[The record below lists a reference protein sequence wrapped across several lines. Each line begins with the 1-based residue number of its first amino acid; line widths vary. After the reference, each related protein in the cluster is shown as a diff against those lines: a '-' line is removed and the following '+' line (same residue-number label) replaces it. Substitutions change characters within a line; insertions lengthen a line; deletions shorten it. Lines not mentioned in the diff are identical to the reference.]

1 MITVIL
7 PVALLSSVA
16 CVFFSIFIS
25 LFIRVTSAMIMY
37 DKRTLLDIGQ
47 RYTNLIQDTLYTD
60 PAWPLEILRST
71 EADKGRLNNTRRRR
85 KHRGKRAGIRNR
97 LRKRAHSPPLPSIL
111 LANVQSLDNKMDDLR
126 ARISFQRDIR
136 DCNIICLSE
145 TWLTPS
151 VPDNAVTPSDNFSV
165 FRMDRTAEA
174 GKNKGGGVCFF
185 INKKW
190 CDPRNISILSR
201 SCSPHLEHLSIICRP
216 FYLPREF
223 SSTVVT
229 AVYIPPQADS
239 SLALSKLHDELSG
252 YINIHPDAACIV
264 AGDFNKANLK
274 KVIPNFHQ
282 HISCPTR
289 GLNTLDHCYTQF
301 KNAYKAH
308 SLPAFGKS
316 DHAAIFLTPDYK
328 QRILQEPPVEREVTR
343 WSPHSEATLQ
353 ASLDDVDW
361 DMFRASSSDVSE
373 FTEVA
378 LSFVNTLT
386 EQATETVT
394 IKTFSNQ
401 KPWVDRTIRDAVNHR
416 TAAYNAGILSGNMSE
431 YKSSCYAL
439 RRAVRAAKRRYSERI
454 ESHFQLND
462 SRRMWQGLKTI
473 CSSGN
478 NNSVEVRADP
488 LLAVELNNFYGRFE
502 CNSGAIL
509 QSSASRSSR
518 QSSNDYAITLSED
531 DVRRELKRVNI
542 RKAAGPDGITGR
554 VLRSCADQLAGLF
567 TSIFNE
573 SLATSV
579 VPTPFKKSV
588 IIPVPKNSKPSCL
601 NDYRPVALTSTV
613 MKVFERLL
621 KKHICSSIPA
631 TLDPLQ
637 FAYRPNRSTDDAISQ
652 VLHSS
657 LTHIDSKNGNYVRL
671 LFIDYSSAFNTI
683 VPTKL
688 AVKLSDLGLNT
699 SLCDWIQDFLTARPQ
714 VVKVG
719 QFTSNS
725 ITLNI
730 GAPQGC
736 VLSPLLYSLYTHDCV
751 SSHSSTSIIK
761 FADDTVVLGLINNDD
776 ETAYLDEVERL
787 TTWCQDNC
795 LSLNVSKTKELIV
808 DFRKRQQRPYT
819 PLMISGTP
827 VERVSS
833 FKYLGVNISEDLT
846 WTTHIQTQVK
856 KARQRLYHLRQ
867 LRKFRVSPAILK
879 TFYSGAIESVLT
891 QCISVWYN
899 NATNQDCKALQRVVR
914 LAERISGSTL
924 PSLQGIYLK
933 RCRSRAAKITKDSNH
948 PGNHLFRLLPSGR
961 RYRSLMAKTERLRKS
976 FFPQAIRLLNTN
988 SVP

>member
-1 MITVIL
+1 MSSTERAARHTIRHLSHAPSYSRLRTFRQGSQVPRNPSFDSVNCIKRPVDQIHNLLVCRAVQRESLNTRQGSKAGKIRVRTGREKMRLPPLRAKEKRVGLHIL
-7 PVALLSSVA
+7 VASLLS
-16 CVFFSIFIS
+16 
-25 LFIRVTSAMIMY
+25 
-37 DKRTLLDIGQ
+37 
-47 RYTNLIQDTLYTD
+47 
-60 PAWPLEILRST
+60 
-71 EADKGRLNNTRRRR
+71 GR
-85 KHRGKRAGIRNR
+85 I
-97 LRKRAHSPPLPSIL
+97 
-111 LANVQSLDNKMDDLR
+111 D
-126 ARISFQRDIR
+126 
-136 DCNIICLSE
+136 
-145 TWLTPS
+145 
-151 VPDNAVTPSDNFSV
+151 
-165 FRMDRTAEA
+165 
-174 GKNKGGGVCFF
+174 
-185 INKKW
+185 
-190 CDPRNISILSR
+190 
-201 SCSPHLEHLSIICRP
+201 
-216 FYLPREF
+216 
-223 SSTVVT
+223 
-229 AVYIPPQADS
+229 
-239 SLALSKLHDELSG
+239 
-252 YINIHPDAACIV
+252 
-264 AGDFNKANLK
+264 NLK
-274 KVIPNFHQ
+274 I
-282 HISCPTR
+282 
-289 GLNTLDHCYTQF
+289 
-301 KNAYKAH
+301 A
-308 SLPAFGKS
+308 
-316 DHAAIFLTPDYK
+316 LTSF
-328 QRILQEPPVEREVTR
+328 PPV
-343 WSPHSEATLQ
+343 
-353 ASLDDVDW
+353 
-361 DMFRASSSDVSE
+361 
-373 FTEVA
+373 
-378 LSFVNTLT
+378 
-386 EQATETVT
+386 
-394 IKTFSNQ
+394 
-401 KPWVDRTIRDAVNHR
+401 
-416 TAAYNAGILSGNMSE
+416 SG
-431 YKSSCYAL
+431 K
-439 RRAVRAAKRRYSERI
+439 
-454 ESHFQLND
+454 
-462 SRRMWQGLKTI
+462 
-473 CSSGN
+473 
-478 NNSVEVRADP
+478 
-488 LLAVELNNFYGRFE
+488 
-502 CNSGAIL
+502 
-509 QSSASRSSR
+509 
-518 QSSNDYAITLSED
+518 ED
-531 DVRRELKRVNI
+531 DVRRELKRVNV

-579 VPTPFKKSV
+579 VPTSFKKSV

-751 SSHSSTSIIK
+751 SSHSSTSIVK

-776 ETAYLDEVERL
+776 EAAYLDEVERL
-787 TTWCQDNC
+787 TSWCQDNC

-808 DFRKRQQRPYT
+808 DFRKRQQQPYT

-833 FKYLGVNISEDLT
+833 FKYLGVNIFEDLT

-914 LAERISGSTL
+914 LAERISGSAL
-924 PSLQGIYLK
+924 PSLQDIYLK
-933 RCRSRAAKITKDSNH
+933 RCKSRAAKILKDSTH
-948 PGNHLFRLLPSGR
+948 PGNHLFCLLPSGR
-961 RYRSLMAKTERLRKS
+961 RFRSMMAKTERLRKS
-976 FFPQAIRLLNTN
+976 FFPQAIRLLNSN
-988 SVP
+988 SVS